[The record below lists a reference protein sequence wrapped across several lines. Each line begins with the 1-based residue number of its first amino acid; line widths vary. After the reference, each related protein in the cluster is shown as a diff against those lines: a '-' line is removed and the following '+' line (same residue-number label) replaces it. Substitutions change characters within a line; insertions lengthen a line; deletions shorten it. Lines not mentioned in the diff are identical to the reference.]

1 MGKFVLRDAVITV
14 AGSDLSDHFSSV
26 EIDQPAEEVEFTSF
40 GSGYREFGQGL
51 KDATINVEAFQDF
64 AAGEVD
70 AVLYPL
76 YESGGT
82 FSVTVKA
89 DDAAT
94 SSTNPIYRSP
104 ACSTTT
110 PSRVRLATRARPRSR
125 SVTPV
130 RLALHAAPRKPRQHF
145 IARCPSWG

>member
-94 SSTNPIYRSP
+94 SSTNPIYSMVSRLFNYNP
-104 ACSTTT
+104 IAGAVGDASTTT
-110 PSRVRLATRARPRSR
+110 LTFRNAGTAGITRGTS
-125 SVTPV
+125 
-130 RLALHAAPRKPRQHF
+130 
-145 IARCPSWG
+145 

>member
-1 MGKFVLRDAVITV
+1 L
-14 AGSDLSDHFSSV
+14 
-26 EIDQPAEEVEFTSF
+26 
-40 GSGYREFGQGL
+40 QGL

-82 FSVTVKA
+82 FAVTVKA

-94 SSTNPIYRSP
+94 SSTNPIYTMTSRLFNYNP
-104 ACSTTT
+104 IAGAVGDASTTT
-110 PSRVRLATRARPRSR
+110 LTFRNAGTAGITRG
-125 SVTPV
+125 TT
-130 RLALHAAPRKPRQHF
+130 
-145 IARCPSWG
+145 

>member
-1 MGKFVLRDAVITV
+1 MGKFVLRDAVVTV

-26 EIDQPAEEVEFTSF
+26 EIDQPAEEVEFTAF

-70 AVLYPL
+70 AVLY
-76 YESGGT
+76 ESGGT
-82 FSVTVKA
+82 FAVTVKA

-94 SSTNPIYRSP
+94 SSTNPIYTMTSRLFNYNP
-104 ACSTTT
+104 IAGAVGDASTTT
-110 PSRVRLATRARPRSR
+110 LTFRNAGTAGITRGTS
-125 SVTPV
+125 
-130 RLALHAAPRKPRQHF
+130 
-145 IARCPSWG
+145 